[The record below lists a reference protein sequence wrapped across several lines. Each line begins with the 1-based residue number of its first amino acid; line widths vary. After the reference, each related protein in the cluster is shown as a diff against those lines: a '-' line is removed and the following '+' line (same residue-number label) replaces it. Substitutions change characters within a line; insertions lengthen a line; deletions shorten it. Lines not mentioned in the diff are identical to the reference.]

1 MENNCRTTNQSEQ
14 MIQSSY
20 KPIELPKKAP
30 APERAATPSKND
42 KPRDLESK
50 RREKDEFKSELKAVT
65 ESDEP
70 KVKAVK
76 VSADKELRSPSSLIN
91 EEAQTA
97 TPDSVSPKIFD
108 PSMTKDVQNLIG
120 PETTEAE
127 VEMTNE
133 MVLKL
138 AQGEEVT
145 DADLATQVK
154 LQVEPELELP
164 KVPGRSPA
172 IDFAQAEIDPE
183 LLKMEDF
190 VAQKNIVNKKVLP
203 QNAYGMNPQA
213 NKIALENG
221 LKNTEVVQDLAAL
234 KDQGSQPMNSQQFI
248 LNMQTEQNSGSVNE
262 TAAPVKTF
270 DMSQIRTA
278 NPDKI
283 MTAITDY
290 IVQAKAA
297 KEPTVSMRVN
307 HDQLGMI
314 DITVSRVGNANA
326 DAVAINIGTHSMDG
340 KNFFQQNSKDL
351 FSHLTNAGISVSDM
365 KVEVPSQTAKSD
377 FDMNGQN
384 QKGSGQERQFGSE
397 SNQRRHDSQRRE
409 DLWKLLN
416 KEAA

>member
-1 MENNCRTTNQSEQ
+1 

-30 APERAATPSKND
+30 APSKND
-42 KPRDLESK
+42 KPRDLESSK
-50 RREKDEFKSELKAVT
+50 RAKDDFKKELKAVT

-70 KVKAVK
+70 KVKEVK
-76 VSADKELRSPSSLIN
+76 VSADKELRSPSSIIN

-108 PSMTKDVQNLIG
+108 PAMTKDVQNLIG
-120 PETTEAE
+120 PESAE
-127 VEMTNE
+127 VKTDAEIEMTDE
-133 MVLKL
+133 MVMKL

-145 DADLATQVK
+145 DADLE
-154 LQVEPELELP
+154 LQKQLG
-164 KVPGRSPA
+164 KVSGRSPA

-183 LLKMEDF
+183 LLSMEDF
-190 VAQKNIVNKKVLP
+190 VAQKNMVNKKAVP
-203 QNAYGMNPQA
+203 QNAYGMNPQE

-221 LKNTEVVQDLAAL
+221 LKNTQVVKDLAAL
-234 KDQGSQPMNSQQFI
+234 NDQAAGSQPMNSQQFI
-248 LNMQTEQNSGSVNE
+248 LNMQSEQKSGSANE
-262 TAAPVKTF
+262 VAAPMKTF
-270 DMSQIRTA
+270 DMSQIKTS

-297 KEPTVSMRVN
+297 KEPTVSMRMN

-314 DITVSRVGNANA
+314 DITVSRVGHANA
-326 DAVAINIGTHSMDG
+326 DAVAINIGAHSMEG

-351 FSHLTNAGISVSDM
+351 FSHLSSAGINVSDM
-365 KVEVPSQTAKSD
+365 KVEVPSQTAKNE

-397 SNQRRHDSQRRE
+397 SNQRRHDSQKRE

>member
-1 MENNCRTTNQSEQ
+1 

-30 APERAATPSKND
+30 APSKND
-42 KPRDLESK
+42 KPRDLESSK
-50 RREKDEFKSELKAVT
+50 RAKEEFKSELKAAT

-70 KVKAVK
+70 KVKEVK
-76 VSADKELRSPSSLIN
+76 VSADKELRAPSSLIN

-108 PSMTKDVQNLIG
+108 PAMTKDVQNLIG
-120 PETTEAE
+120 PETTEVKTEAE
-127 VEMTNE
+127 VEMTDE
-133 MVLKL
+133 MVMKL

-145 DADLATQVK
+145 DADLELNVE
-154 LQVEPELELP
+154 LQQQLG
-164 KVPGRSPA
+164 KVSGRAPA

-183 LLKMEDF
+183 LLNMEDF
-190 VAQKNIVNKKVLP
+190 VAQKNMVSKKAVP

-221 LKNTEVVQDLAAL
+221 LKNTQVVKDLAAL
-234 KDQGSQPMNSQQFI
+234 NDQAAGSQPMNSQQFI
-248 LNMQTEQNSGSVNE
+248 LNMQSEQKAGSTGDVQ
-262 TAAPVKTF
+262 APMKTF
-270 DMSQIRTA
+270 DMSQIKTS

-297 KEPTVSMRVN
+297 KEPTVSMRMN

-314 DITVSRVGNANA
+314 DITVSRVGHANA
-326 DAVAINIGTHSMDG
+326 DAVAINIGAHSMEG

-351 FSHLTNAGISVSDM
+351 FSHLSHAGINVSDM
-365 KVEVPSQTAKSD
+365 KVEVPSQTAKSE

-384 QKGSGQERQFGSE
+384 QKGAGQERQFGSE
-397 SNQRRHDSQRRE
+397 SNQRRHDSQKRE

>member
-1 MENNCRTTNQSEQ
+1 

-30 APERAATPSKND
+30 APSKND
-42 KPRDLESK
+42 KPRDLESSK
-50 RREKDEFKSELKAVT
+50 RDQEEFKSELKAVT

-91 EEAQTA
+91 EEAQA
-97 TPDSVSPKIFD
+97 ENPDSISPKVFD
-108 PSMTKDVQNLIG
+108 PSMTKDVQHLIG
-120 PETTEAE
+120 PETTEAPAP
-127 VEMTNE
+127 VEMSDE
-133 MVLKL
+133 LVMKL

-145 DADLATQVK
+145 DLDLAAELK
-154 LQVEPELELP
+154 KVE
-164 KVPGRSPA
+164 RSPA
-172 IDFAQAEIDPE
+172 IDFAEAEVDPE

-190 VAQKNIVNKKVLP
+190 VAQKNIVNKKIVP
-203 QNAYGMNPQA
+203 QNVYGMNPQA

-221 LKNTEVVQDLAAL
+221 LKNTQVVKEATLAETP
-234 KDQGSQPMNSQQFI
+234 SQPVNSQQFI
-248 LNMQTEQNSGSVNE
+248 LNMMSEQKPTGSQEV
-262 TAAPVKTF
+262 AAPVKTF
-270 DMSQIRTA
+270 DMSQIKTD

-283 MTAITDY
+283 MTQISDY

-307 HDQLGMI
+307 HEQLGML
-314 DITVSRVGNANA
+314 DITVAKTANA
-326 DAVAINIGTHSMDG
+326 DAVAINIGAHSMDG

-351 FSHLTNAGISVSDM
+351 FTHLSNAGINVADM
-365 KVEVPSQTAKSD
+365 KVEVPSQTAKND
-377 FDMNGQN
+377 FDMSGQN

-397 SNQRRHDSQRRE
+397 QNQRRHDSQRRE

>member
-1 MENNCRTTNQSEQ
+1 MWNNDRRTTNQKKQ

-30 APERAATPSKND
+30 APSKND
-42 KPRDLESK
+42 KPRDLESSK
-50 RREKDEFKSELKAVT
+50 RAKDDFKKELKAVT

-70 KVKAVK
+70 KVKEVK
-76 VSADKELRSPSSLIN
+76 VSADKELRSPSSIIN

-108 PSMTKDVQNLIG
+108 PAMTKDVQNLIG
-120 PETTEAE
+120 PESAE
-127 VEMTNE
+127 VKTDAEIEMTDE
-133 MVLKL
+133 MVMKL

-145 DADLATQVK
+145 DADLE
-154 LQVEPELELP
+154 LQKQLG
-164 KVPGRSPA
+164 KVSGRSPA

-183 LLKMEDF
+183 LLSMEDF
-190 VAQKNIVNKKVLP
+190 VAQKNMVNKKAVP
-203 QNAYGMNPQA
+203 QNAYGMNPQE

-221 LKNTEVVQDLAAL
+221 LKNTQVVKDLAAL
-234 KDQGSQPMNSQQFI
+234 NDQAAGSQPMNSQQFI
-248 LNMQTEQNSGSVNE
+248 LNMQSEQKSGSANE
-262 TAAPVKTF
+262 VAAPMKTF
-270 DMSQIRTA
+270 DMSQIKTS

-297 KEPTVSMRVN
+297 KEPTVSMRMN

-314 DITVSRVGNANA
+314 DITVSRVGHANA
-326 DAVAINIGTHSMDG
+326 DAVAINIGAHSMEG

-351 FSHLTNAGISVSDM
+351 FSHLSSAGINVSDM
-365 KVEVPSQTAKSD
+365 KVEVPSQTAKNE

-397 SNQRRHDSQRRE
+397 SNQRRHDSQKRE

>member
-1 MENNCRTTNQSEQ
+1 

-50 RREKDEFKSELKAVT
+50 RSEKDEFKSELKAVT

-97 TPDSVSPKIFD
+97 SPDSVSPKVFD

-120 PETTEAE
+120 PETTEVKAE
-127 VEMTNE
+127 AEAPVELTDELVM
-133 MVLKL
+133 KL

-145 DADLATQVK
+145 DADLEIQLAK
-154 LQVEPELELP
+154 I
-164 KVPGRSPA
+164 PGRSPA
-172 IDFAQAEIDPE
+172 IDFAEAEIDPE
-183 LLKMEDF
+183 LMKLEDF

-203 QNAYGMNPQA
+203 QNVYGMNPQA
-213 NKIALENG
+213 SKIALENG
-221 LKNTEVVQDLAAL
+221 LKNTQVVNDVAA
-234 KDQGSQPMNSQQFI
+234 GNGEAASQPMNSQQFI
-248 LNMQTEQNSGSVNE
+248 LNMMSEQKPASTNE
-262 TAAPVKTF
+262 VAAPVKTF
-270 DMSQIRTA
+270 DMSQIKTA

-314 DITVSRVGNANA
+314 DITVSRIGHANA
-326 DAVAINIGTHSMDG
+326 DAVAINIGAHSMDG

-351 FSHLTNAGISVSDM
+351 FSHLSHAGISVSDM
-365 KVEVPSQTAKSD
+365 KVEVPSQTAKND
-377 FDMNGQN
+377 FDMSGQN
-384 QKGSGQERQFGSE
+384 HKGGSGHERQFGSE

>member
-1 MENNCRTTNQSEQ
+1 MWNNSRRTTNQFRNQ

-30 APERAATPSKND
+30 APERVKASSPKNE
-42 KPRDLESK
+42 KLTKSE
-50 RREKDEFKSELKAVT
+50 REEFKSELKAVT

-91 EEAQTA
+91 EEAQSA
-97 TPDSVSPKIFD
+97 NPDSVSPKVFD
-108 PSMTKDVQNLIG
+108 PAMTKDVQHLIG
-120 PETTEAE
+120 PETTEAQMP
-127 VEMTNE
+127 VELSEE
-133 MVLKL
+133 MILKL
-138 AQGEEVT
+138 AEGEQVT
-145 DADLATQVK
+145 DADLVAELKTQ
-154 LQVEPELELP
+154 LEG
-164 KVPGRSPA
+164 KSGRSPA
-172 IDFAQAEIDPE
+172 IDFAEAEVDPE

-190 VAQKNIVNKKVLP
+190 VAQKNIVNKKIVT

-213 NKIALENG
+213 NKIAMENG
-221 LKNTEVVQDLAAL
+221 LKNTEVVKDLAAL
-234 KDQGSQPMNSQQFI
+234 KDQGSQTMNSQQFI
-248 LNMQTEQNSGSVNE
+248 LNMQAEQKPGSVNE
-262 TAAPVKTF
+262 VAAPMKTF
-270 DMSQIRTA
+270 DMSQIKTD

-283 MTAITDY
+283 MTQITDY

-297 KEPTVSMRVN
+297 KEPTVSMRMN

-314 DITVSRVGNANA
+314 DITVAKSGAMNSE
-326 DAVAINIGTHSMDG
+326 AVAINIGAHTMDG

-351 FSHLTNAGISVSDM
+351 FAHLANAGINVSDM
-365 KVEVPSQTAKSD
+365 KVEVPSQTAKND

-384 QKGSGQERQFGSE
+384 QKGSPQDRQFGSE

>member
-1 MENNCRTTNQSEQ
+1 

-30 APERAATPSKND
+30 AAPSKNE
-42 KPRDLESK
+42 KPRDLESSK
-50 RREKDEFKSELKAVT
+50 RAKEEFKSELKAVT

-76 VSADKELRSPSSLIN
+76 VSADKELRSPSSIIS
-91 EEAQTA
+91 EEGQTQN
-97 TPDSVSPKIFD
+97 PDSVSPKVFD
-108 PSMTKDVQNLIG
+108 PSMTKDVQHLIG
-120 PETTEAE
+120 PETTEVE

-133 MVLKL
+133 MVMKL

-145 DADLATQVK
+145 DLDLAAE
-154 LQVEPELELP
+154 LQKAE
-164 KVPGRSPA
+164 RSPA
-172 IDFAQAEIDPE
+172 IDFAEAEVDPE

-190 VAQKNIVNKKVLP
+190 VAQKNIVNKKIVP
-203 QNAYGMNPQA
+203 QNVYGMNPQA
-213 NKIALENG
+213 TKIALENG
-221 LKNTEVVQDLAAL
+221 LKNTEVV
-234 KDQGSQPMNSQQFI
+234 KEVTTTEQPVNSQQFI
-248 LNMQTEQNSGSVNE
+248 LNMQAEQKPTGSQEV
-262 TAAPVKTF
+262 AAPVKTF
-270 DMSQIRTA
+270 DMSQIKTD

-283 MTAITDY
+283 MTQISDY

-307 HDQLGMI
+307 HEQLGMI
-314 DITVSRVGNANA
+314 DITVAKTANA
-326 DAVAINIGTHSMDG
+326 DAVAINIGAHSMDG

-351 FSHLTNAGISVSDM
+351 FAHLSNAGINVSDM
-365 KVEVPSQTAKSD
+365 KVEVPSQTAKND

-384 QKGSGQERQFGSE
+384 QKGGGQERQFGSE
-397 SNQRRHDSQRRE
+397 QNQRRHDSQRRE